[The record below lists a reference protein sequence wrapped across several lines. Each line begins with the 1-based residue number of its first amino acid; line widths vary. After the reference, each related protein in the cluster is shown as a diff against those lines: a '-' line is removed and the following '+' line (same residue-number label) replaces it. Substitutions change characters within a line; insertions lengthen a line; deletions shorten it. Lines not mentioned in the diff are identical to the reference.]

1 MFSPQFVKII
11 VKDIEDILL
20 AKSCKGWG
28 EWRVNSKFLICSYPL
43 DARCKLK
50 QKTFNWS
57 PEQFFLCLMCIR
69 FPTQISHV
77 WYSTTLTMS
86 FDIYLLLTNK
96 EAQDNWKNLNLS
108 ENTINWVQCY
118 KYCKLMLLHWY
129 LSWYWET
136 VGKNYYWHSYAKVKN
151 WTIMLLLW
159 QTM

>member
-96 EAQDNWKNLNLS
+96 EARDNWKNLNSIFMKVAHGNFPKFLWRQKVF
-108 ENTINWVQCY
+108 IW
-118 KYCKLMLLHWY
+118 KYHKLGAVLQLL
-129 LSWYWET
+129 
-136 VGKNYYWHSYAKVKN
+136 
-151 WTIMLLLW
+151 
-159 QTM
+159 